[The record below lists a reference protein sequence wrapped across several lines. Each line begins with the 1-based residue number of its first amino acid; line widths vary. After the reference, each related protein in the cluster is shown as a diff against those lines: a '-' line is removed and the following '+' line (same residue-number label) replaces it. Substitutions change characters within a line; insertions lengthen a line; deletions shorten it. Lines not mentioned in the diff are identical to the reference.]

1 MTIQL
6 LVTFAVLIF
15 MAVSFMSRK
24 ISYGMTAMICMAV
37 LAVTNVVDLN
47 TAFSG
52 FSNKITVLVATMMLI
67 AGCIGKTGL
76 VHRIRQRMVVIQKQ
90 NGIMLLAALFL
101 FTIALT
107 QLIGMTA
114 LMSIMLLIITTLDDE
129 SELSQSRAFFLIAA
143 INAAWFGRIP
153 IGMGATLPM
162 IQNSY
167 YEGLVNA
174 NPEYLLGIFDYL
186 RVGIIPSIVLTL
198 YCLFAWRLIPRT
210 KINAD
215 AMQTAAAKED
225 VSSLTP
231 TQEKLVWGIF
241 VVVMLA
247 FVFSSKLGNL
257 VYILPIF
264 GCILLVLTGIV
275 HPREASMTL
284 AGDMIFCVAGVLV
297 VSAALSSSGAGE
309 LIGKF
314 VLTLLGNEPSG
325 LLVTTVFCL
334 VTAVMTNFLSNN
346 GTVAIMTPIAV
357 STALAGGMN
366 PKAVVLVVY
375 CASCLAIGFPTGC
388 AASTMAYAIGNHN
401 PIRLLKFTLPYLAL
415 GCASLIVSAMLFYPI
430 YG

>member
-1 MTIQL
+1 M
-6 LVTFAVLIF
+6 
-15 MAVSFMSRK
+15 
-24 ISYGMTAMICMAV
+24 
-37 LAVTNVVDLN
+37 
-47 TAFSG
+47 
-52 FSNKITVLVATMMLI
+52 
-67 AGCIGKTGL
+67 
-76 VHRIRQRMVVIQKQ
+76 IQKQ

-186 RVGIIPSIVLTL
+186 KVGIIPSIVLTL

-215 AMQTAAAKED
+215 ALQTAAAKED

>member
-1 MTIQL
+1 MTVQL

-186 RVGIIPSIVLTL
+186 KVGIIPSIVLTL

-215 AMQTAAAKED
+215 AMQTAAAKEN

-415 GCASLIVSAMLFYPI
+415 GCTSLIVSAMLFYPI